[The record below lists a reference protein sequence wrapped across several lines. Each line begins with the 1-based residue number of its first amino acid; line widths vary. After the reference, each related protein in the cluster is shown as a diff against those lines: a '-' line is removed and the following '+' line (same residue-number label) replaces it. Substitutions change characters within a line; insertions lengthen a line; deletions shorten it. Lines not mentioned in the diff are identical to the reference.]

1 MTRDGRRI
9 ALESTITA
17 LRDDGGK
24 QRGLLA
30 VMRDIT
36 NRKRAEE
43 VALANA
49 EEFRAIFESNALG
62 IALADARSGRFVR
75 VNRKLCEMSG
85 YAEDE
90 LLGMTFV
97 EVTHPDDRSYAD
109 FQAALRGETDEWAS
123 TRRYIRKDGSI
134 FWAEASGKVIRDAA
148 GVPVRTMATVR
159 DISER
164 RRVDGELRVALEK
177 YRVLFDAFP
186 LGITISDQ
194 VGQIVESNQEAERLL
209 GLPRQEHMQRRIE
222 GPEWHIV
229 RYDGTSMPEE
239 EYPSVRA
246 LREGRPVR
254 SVEMGIVQD
263 DGATTWI
270 DVTAAP
276 IPLEGYGVAI
286 VYGDVTARKHMADA
300 LRESEVRY
308 QELYDTSFDGL
319 VFTDLEGR
327 YIGCNRAYLDL
338 LGYETFE
345 DLCGRSY
352 KELTPPEY
360 HAMEARIVQEQTLVR
375 GYCDAYD
382 KEYIRRSGERID
394 VNLRAW
400 LRRDAQGKPSGMWAI
415 VRDISERKQA
425 ETERERL
432 LSENRRQREFLER
445 LIEVAPVGI
454 AVLRGPDHR
463 YELVNPTYLAIPGV
477 PHPSMLGRTVEEVFP
492 AFAAQGILTLLDRV
506 YETNDAVEL
515 REYEVSV
522 GPGLER
528 TYWNAMYLPLSDAY
542 GHTDGI
548 LVVVSDVTA
557 EVLARRRVEE
567 LVLAV
572 EQQRSILQTVME
584 HTQVQL
590 AYLDPQFNFV
600 SVNSAY
606 ARGSGRPADQLVGRN
621 HFELFPHAENRAI
634 FERVRDTGAVITFRA
649 KPFEYVERP
658 EPGTTYWDWSLVPVK
673 DEAGQVQGLVLS
685 LLDVTDR
692 ERARET
698 LQQHA
703 DDLEREVRR
712 RTSQLQASEARLRA
726 IFHNAAVGIAV
737 ADLNGTLVETN
748 PALQKMLGYTAT
760 ELVGVRFADF
770 THPDDVA
777 PALALYR
784 ELMEGRRS
792 SYQVEKR
799 YIRKDGEI
807 IWALIGTSL
816 FYDRERQQQFAVGIA
831 EDITERKLAQQ
842 ALIQAEKLTIT
853 GRLAAS
859 LAHEINNPL
868 QSVIGCLALAEESLT
883 ADDDTGE
890 LLHIAIEELDRAA
903 TIVTQLRNV
912 NRPSTMVERR
922 PLDVTVLLNHV
933 VTLTRNQCQSQGV
946 DLVWSPLES
955 PLVALVAPDRIE
967 QVFLNL
973 ILNAV
978 EAMMDGGR
986 LEITTRRTEDPDGVR
1001 ISFADTGCGIPMEL
1015 RGHLFEPFHTTKT
1028 EGLGLG
1034 LYVTHNIVAE
1044 HGGHIEVDSVHKEG
1058 TTFSVWLPQ
1067 EPVVL

>member
-1 MTRDGRRI
+1 MRSTSRCPIRYGR
-9 ALESTITA
+9 
-17 LRDDGGK
+17 
-24 QRGLLA
+24 
-30 VMRDIT
+30 
-36 NRKRAEE
+36 
-43 VALANA
+43 
-49 EEFRAIFESNALG
+49 
-62 IALADARSGRFVR
+62 
-75 VNRKLCEMSG
+75 
-85 YAEDE
+85 
-90 LLGMTFV
+90 
-97 EVTHPDDRSYAD
+97 
-109 FQAALRGETDEWAS
+109 
-123 TRRYIRKDGSI
+123 
-134 FWAEASGKVIRDAA
+134 
-148 GVPVRTMATVR
+148 
-159 DISER
+159 
-164 RRVDGELRVALEK
+164 
-177 YRVLFDAFP
+177 
-186 LGITISDQ
+186 
-194 VGQIVESNQEAERLL
+194 
-209 GLPRQEHMQRRIE
+209 
-222 GPEWHIV
+222 
-229 RYDGTSMPEE
+229 
-239 EYPSVRA
+239 
-246 LREGRPVR
+246 
-254 SVEMGIVQD
+254 
-263 DGATTWI
+263 
-270 DVTAAP
+270 
-276 IPLEGYGVAI
+276 
-286 VYGDVTARKHMADA
+286 
-300 LRESEVRY
+300 
-308 QELYDTSFDGL
+308 
-319 VFTDLEGR
+319 
-327 YIGCNRAYLDL
+327 
-338 LGYETFE
+338 
-345 DLCGRSY
+345 
-352 KELTPPEY
+352 
-360 HAMEARIVQEQTLVR
+360 
-375 GYCDAYD
+375 
-382 KEYIRRSGERID
+382 
-394 VNLRAW
+394 
-400 LRRDAQGKPSGMWAI
+400 
-415 VRDISERKQA
+415 
-425 ETERERL
+425 
-432 LSENRRQREFLER
+432 
-445 LIEVAPVGI
+445 
-454 AVLRGPDHR
+454 
-463 YELVNPTYLAIPGV
+463 
-477 PHPSMLGRTVEEVFP
+477 
-492 AFAAQGILTLLDRV
+492 
-506 YETNDAVEL
+506 
-515 REYEVSV
+515 
-522 GPGLER
+522 
-528 TYWNAMYLPLSDAY
+528 
-542 GHTDGI
+542 TDGI
-548 LVVVSDVTA
+548 LVVVSDVTD
-557 EVLARRRVEE
+557 EVLARRQVEE
-567 LVLAV
+567 LAQAI
-572 EQQRSILQTVME
+572 EQQRIILQTVME

-606 ARGSGRPADQLVGRN
+606 ARGSGYRADQLVGRN

-634 FERVRDTGAVITFRA
+634 FERARDTGAVITFRA

-658 EPGTTYWDWSLVPVK
+658 ELGTTYWDWSLVPVK

-890 LLHIAIEELDRAA
+890 LLHIAIEEVDRAA

-922 PLDVTVLLNHV
+922 PLDVNVLLNHV
-933 VTLTRNQCQSQGV
+933 VTLTGNQCQSQGV

-1001 ISFADTGCGIPMEL
+1001 VSFADTGCGIPTEL

-1044 HGGHIEVDSVHKEG
+1044 HGGHIEVSSGDGEG